1 MSRNFN
7 IHDKLKSF
15 SNINMALK
23 IIYFAIFLSF
33 LSCTRNNEE
42 RGYQY
47 VGDMARSTAYE
58 TYSSSNV
65 FKDGKSALQ
74 PVVGTIPREMIPYTF
89 ENTNAGLKKAG
100 LELKNPL
107 ETNVEFITQGKVLF
121 NIFCLNC
128 HGKNGDGNGF
138 LFTSKK
144 FPIKPASLIDKK
156 TINRPDG
163 EIYHVITVG
172 GAAMG
177 SHASQ
182 IKPVDRWK
190 IILYIRNGFDK
201 NI

>member
-1 MSRNFN
+1 MQG
-7 IHDKLKSF
+7 KLKSF
-15 SNINMALK
+15 SNANMALK
-23 IIYFAIFLSF
+23 IILITLLLNF
-33 LSCTRNNEE
+33 LSCTRNKEV

-47 VGDMARSTAYE
+47 GGDMAKSTAYK
-58 TYSSSNV
+58 TYSSSKV
-65 FKDGKSALQ
+65 YKDGKSALQ
-74 PVVGTIPREMIPYTF
+74 PVVGTIPREMVPYTF

-144 FPIKPASLIDKK
+144 FPIKPASLINKK